1 MYFRNYR
8 LSNTWLDRSL
18 RSAVSEYPLRNN
30 MLKGPKHLWN
40 PFEST
45 FIIVSS
51 SLRGEMIW
59 KIYLLLKFEILGV
72 LVNTLTTDD
81 KYPYQ
86 DCENLFFPIRIQLS

>member
-1 MYFRNYR
+1 
-8 LSNTWLDRSL
+8 
-18 RSAVSEYPLRNN
+18 
-30 MLKGPKHLWN
+30 
-40 PFEST
+40 
-45 FIIVSS
+45 
-51 SLRGEMIW
+51 MIW